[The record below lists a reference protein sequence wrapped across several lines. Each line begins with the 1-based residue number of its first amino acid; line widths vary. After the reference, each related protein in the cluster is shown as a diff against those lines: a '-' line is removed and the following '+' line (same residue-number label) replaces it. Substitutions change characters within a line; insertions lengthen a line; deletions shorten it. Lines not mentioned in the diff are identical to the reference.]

1 MMALLQD
8 PTFWVAIGFVIFVVA
23 LFRPIKK
30 ALLDNLDQ
38 RIAQIRTEVEE
49 AERLREEA
57 QTLVATYQR
66 QQREAKQD
74 AEDIVAKAKVDAERH
89 RAEAEEAM
97 ETAFARQ
104 EAQAKDKIAQAEAAA
119 VQEVRD
125 VAVDLAIGAAER
137 LLAERLAG
145 KEGDALVEDAIKELP
160 EKLQ

>member
-8 PTFWVAIGFVIFVVA
+8 RTFWVAIAFVIFVVA
-23 LFRPIKK
+23 LFKPIKK
-30 ALLDNLDQ
+30 ALLENLDA

-66 QQREAKQD
+66 QQREAKQE

-89 RAEAEEAM
+89 QAEAEEAM
-97 ETAFARQ
+97 KAAFARQ

-145 KEGDALVEDAIKELP
+145 KEGDALVDDAIKELP

>member
-8 PTFWVAIGFVIFVVA
+8 PTFWVAIAFVIFVVA

-30 ALLDNLDQ
+30 ALLDKLDA

-66 QQREAKQD
+66 QQREAKQE
-74 AEDIVAKAKVDAERH
+74 AEDIVAKAKADAERH
-89 RAEAEEAM
+89 RAEADEAM
-97 ETAFARQ
+97 EVAFARQ

-125 VAVDLAIGAAER
+125 VAVDLAIGAAEK

-145 KEGDALVEDAIKELP
+145 KDGDALVDDAIKELP